1 MLKKILKK
9 ILPESMIKAIR
20 KSKRDAEIRRERKLP
35 EAEYE
40 RYLTK
45 LYHKKTGETLNLKNP
60 VKYTEKQQWLKLYD
74 QSPQKTKLVDK
85 YLVRQYI
92 SEICGK
98 DVLIPII
105 AIDGKDCWTDA
116 FEIDF
121 EKLPNQFVL
130 KCNHGSG
137 YNIIVKDKLIL
148 TQKDIRKIKQQLN
161 VWLKENFAYICGLE
175 LQYRDI
181 KPLIYIERYMAI
193 NDDLPDYKFMCF
205 SGKVKYCWVDK
216 GRYTHHRRTV
226 YNLDYQPMPF
236 QLHTYERL
244 LMDERPDNFDKMI
257 QIAEKLCGDWKYV
270 RVDLYNVEGKIYFGE
285 MTFSSGGG
293 FEMAYPKEYNELI
306 GEEIK
311 LGVKLKEAES

>member
-1 MLKKILKK
+1 MIKKVIKK
-9 ILPESMIKAIR
+9 ILPKSMIKAIR
-20 KSKRDAEIRRERKLP
+20 KNKRDAEIRRERKLS

-45 LYHKKTGETLNLKNP
+45 WYHKKTGETLNLKNP
-60 VKYTEKQQWLKLYD
+60 VTYTEKQQWLKLYD
-74 QSPQKTKLVDK
+74 QSPLKTKLADK

-92 SEICGK
+92 SEKCGGGEI
-98 DVLIPII
+98 LIPVIS
-105 AIDGKDCWTDA
+105 IDGKDCWTDA

-121 EKLPNQFVL
+121 EKLPERFVM

-137 YNIIVKDKLIL
+137 YNIIVKDKSVL
-148 TQKDIRKIKQQLN
+148 TQKDILGIKKQLN
-161 VWLKENFAYICGLE
+161 VWLKENFAYVNGLE

-181 KPLIYIERYMAI
+181 KPLIYIEQYMAI

-226 YNLDYQPMPF
+226 YNLDYLPMPF

-244 LMDERPDNFDKMI
+244 LQDERPDNFDEMI
-257 QIAEKLCGDWKYV
+257 KIAEKLCENWKYV

-285 MTFSSGGG
+285 MTFSSGAGT
-293 FEMAYPKEYNELI
+293 EMVFPKEYNEFI

-311 LGVKLKEAES
+311 LGVKY